1 MNLQLITLGPIALA
15 TAVVL
20 LIVIFACL
28 YIQRRR
34 VTAALRQRFGSEY
47 ERVVTEHGSERKA
60 QEKLLDREKRVEKL
74 DIRELDPADRQ
85 RFLEQWKNVQAHFVD
100 SPAEAV
106 TQANALVTSLM
117 ERRGYPVSDFEQRA
131 ADISVD
137 HPHVTEHYRAAN
149 DIASRLG
156 KSEVGTEDLRAAMI
170 HYRALFD
177 ELVQEMVPV
186 KKAAA

>member
-1 MNLQLITLGPIALA
+1 MNPQLTEFGPIALA
-15 TAVVL
+15 IAVVL
-20 LIVIFACL
+20 LAVIFVCL

-34 VTAALRQRFGSEY
+34 TGVALRQRYGTEY
-47 ERVVTEHGSERKA
+47 ERVASEVGSERKA

-85 RFLEQWKNVQAHFVD
+85 RFLEEWKSVQAHFVD

-106 TQANALVTSLM
+106 TQADALVTSLM
-117 ERRGYPVSDFEQRA
+117 QRRGYPVSDFEQRA

-137 HPHVTEHYRAAN
+137 HPNVTQNYRAAN
-149 DIASRLG
+149 AIASRLG
-156 KSEVGTEDLRAAMI
+156 KSEVGTEDLRSAMI

-177 ELVQEMVPV
+177 ELVQPTVAV
-186 KKAAA
+186 KQAAE